1 MCYHPVCII
10 FKTNPLALMSDPP
23 RYWTP
28 AFVERFVEA
37 LNSDDE
43 FQGAAGSFSKT
54 VELRCLDAPNDED
67 VSATYTF
74 EDGMVMDV
82 DLWIDDA
89 PSEEMRDEP
98 VDDAIMA
105 RATAP
110 YDVWV
115 RMDKGEM
122 GAAEALASPDY
133 QIDGSM
139 MQIMSN
145 MGVFRGMMSVAAGVE
160 KTY

>member
-1 MCYHPVCII
+1 
-10 FKTNPLALMSDPP
+10 MSTDAP

-37 LNSDDE
+37 LNGDDE
-43 FQGAAGSFSKT
+43 FQNTAGTFSKT
-54 VELRCLDAPNDED
+54 VELRCLDTPDDED

-74 EDGMVMDV
+74 EEGQVVDV

-89 PSEEMRDEP
+89 PSEQMRGEEVGDG
-98 VDDAIMA
+98 IMA

-115 RMDKGEM
+115 KMDRGEM
-122 GAAEALASPDY
+122 GATEAIASPDY

>member
-1 MCYHPVCII
+1 
-10 FKTNPLALMSDPP
+10 MSDAP

-28 AFVERFVEA
+28 EFVERFVEA
-37 LNSDDE
+37 LNSDEE
-43 FQGAAGSFSKT
+43 FQNTASSFSKT
-54 VELRCLDAPNDED
+54 VELRCLDTPDGED

-74 EDGMVMDV
+74 EEGEVVDV
-82 DLWIDDA
+82 DLWIDEA
-89 PSEEMRDEP
+89 PSEQMREEP
-98 VDDAIMA
+98 VDKDAVMA

-115 RMDKGEM
+115 KMDKGEM
-122 GAAEALASPDY
+122 GSTEALASPDY
-133 QIDGSM
+133 QIEGSM

-145 MGVFRGMMSVAAGVE
+145 MGVFRGMNKVAANVE

>member
-1 MCYHPVCII
+1 
-10 FKTNPLALMSDPP
+10 MSDDLP

-28 AFVERFVEA
+28 GFVEAFVESV
-37 LNSDDE
+37 NSDDE
-43 FQGAAGSFSKT
+43 FQDKAGSFSET
-54 VELRCLDAPNDED
+54 VELRCLDTPDGED

-74 EDGMVMDV
+74 EDGQIVDV

-89 PSEEMRDEP
+89 PSDQMREEP
-98 VDDAIMA
+98 VDKSEVMV

-115 RMDKGEM
+115 KMDKGEM
-122 GAAEALASPDY
+122 GSAEALASPDY
-133 QIDGSM
+133 QIEGAM
-139 MQIMSN
+139 MKIMSN
-145 MGVFRGMMSVAAGVE
+145 MGVFRGLNKVAAHVE

>member
-1 MCYHPVCII
+1 MADV
-10 FKTNPLALMSDPP
+10 P

-28 AFVERFVEA
+28 EFVQHFVEA

-43 FQGAAGSFSKT
+43 FQSKASSFSDT
-54 VELRCLDAPNDED
+54 IVLRCLDTPDGED
-67 VSATYTF
+67 VSAGYTF
-74 EDGMVMDV
+74 EDGQVVDV

-89 PSEEMRDEP
+89 PSEQMRDDP
-98 VDDAIMA
+98 FDKSKAMA

-115 RMDKGEM
+115 KMDRGEM
-122 GAAEALASPDY
+122 SATAALTSPNY
-133 QIDGSM
+133 NIEGSM
-139 MQIMSN
+139 MRIMSN
-145 MGVFRGMMSVAAGVE
+145 MGVFKGMNVVAAKVE

>member
-1 MCYHPVCII
+1 
-10 FKTNPLALMSDPP
+10 MSDDAP
-23 RYWTP
+23 RYWSP

-37 LNSDDE
+37 INSDDE
-43 FQGAAGSFSKT
+43 FQDTAGSFSET
-54 VELRCLDAPNDED
+54 VELRCLDTPDDED

-74 EDGMVMDV
+74 EDGQIVDV

-89 PSEEMRDEP
+89 PSEQMRDEP
-98 VDDAIMA
+98 VDKDAVMV

-115 RMDKGEM
+115 KMDKGEM
-122 GAAEALASPDY
+122 GSTEALASPDY
-133 QIDGSM
+133 QIEGAM
-139 MQIMSN
+139 MRIMSN
-145 MGVFRGMMSVAAGVE
+145 MGVFRGMNKVSANVE

>member
-1 MCYHPVCII
+1 
-10 FKTNPLALMSDPP
+10 MSDAP

-28 AFVERFVEA
+28 DYIERFVED

-43 FQGAAGSFSKT
+43 FQNTASSFSKT
-54 VELRCLDAPNDED
+54 VELRCLDTPDGED

-74 EDGMVMDV
+74 EDGRVVDV

-89 PSEEMRDEP
+89 PSDEMREEP
-98 VDDAIMA
+98 VDKDAVMA
-105 RATAP
+105 RATAS
-110 YDVWV
+110 YEVWV
-115 RMDKGEM
+115 KMDQGEM
-122 GAAEALASPDY
+122 GATEALASPDY
-133 QIDGSM
+133 KIEGSM

-145 MGVFRGMMSVAAGVE
+145 MGVFRGMNKVAANVE

>member
-1 MCYHPVCII
+1 
-10 FKTNPLALMSDPP
+10 MSDAP

-43 FQGAAGSFSKT
+43 FQETAGDFSKT
-54 VELRCLDAPNDED
+54 VELRCLDTPKDED

-74 EDGMVMDV
+74 EDGRVVDV

-89 PSEEMRDEP
+89 PSDEMREEP
-98 VDDAIMA
+98 VDKNAVMA
-105 RATAP
+105 RATAS
-110 YDVWV
+110 YEVWV
-115 RMDKGEM
+115 QMDKGEM

-133 QIDGSM
+133 QIEGSM

-145 MGVFRGMMSVAAGVE
+145 MGVFRGMMSVAAEVE

>member
-1 MCYHPVCII
+1 
-10 FKTNPLALMSDPP
+10 MSDTP

-37 LNSDDE
+37 VNGDDE
-43 FQGAAGSFSKT
+43 FQDTAGSFSET
-54 VELRCLDAPNDED
+54 VELRCLDTPDDED

-74 EDGMVMDV
+74 EDGQIVDV

-89 PSEEMRDEP
+89 PSEQMRDEP
-98 VDDAIMA
+98 VDEDAVMV

-115 RMDKGEM
+115 KMDKGEM
-122 GAAEALASPDY
+122 GSTEALASPDY
-133 QIDGSM
+133 QIEGAM
-139 MQIMSN
+139 MRIMSN
-145 MGVFRGMMSVAAGVE
+145 MGVFRGMNKVSANVE
-160 KTY
+160 KSY

>member
-1 MCYHPVCII
+1 
-10 FKTNPLALMSDPP
+10 MSDDAP

-37 LNSDDE
+37 INADDE
-43 FQGAAGSFSKT
+43 FQDTAGAFSET
-54 VELRCLDAPNDED
+54 VELRCLDTPDEED

-74 EDGMVMDV
+74 EDGQIVDV

-89 PSEEMRDEP
+89 PSEQMRDEP
-98 VDDAIMA
+98 VDKDAVMV

-115 RMDKGEM
+115 KMDKGEM
-122 GAAEALASPDY
+122 GSTEALASPDY
-133 QIDGSM
+133 QIEGAM
-139 MQIMSN
+139 MRIMSN
-145 MGVFRGMMSVAAGVE
+145 MGVFRGMNKVSANVE
-160 KTY
+160 KSY

>member
-1 MCYHPVCII
+1 
-10 FKTNPLALMSDPP
+10 MSDDKP

-28 AFVERFVEA
+28 EFVEAFVESI
-37 LNSDDE
+37 NSDDE
-43 FQGAAGSFSKT
+43 FQDTAGSFSET
-54 VELRCLDAPNDED
+54 VELRCFDTPEGED

-74 EDGMVMDV
+74 EDGEIVDV

-89 PSEEMRDEP
+89 PSDQMRDEP
-98 VDDAIMA
+98 VDKDEVMV

-115 RMDKGEM
+115 QMDKGEM
-122 GAAEALASPDY
+122 GSAEALASPDY
-133 QIDGSM
+133 EIEGAM
-139 MQIMSN
+139 MSIMSN
-145 MGVFRGMMSVAAGVE
+145 MGVFRGMNKVAAHVE

>member
-1 MCYHPVCII
+1 
-10 FKTNPLALMSDPP
+10 MSESP

-28 AFVERFVEA
+28 EFVEAFVEAINGDE
-37 LNSDDE
+37 E
-43 FQGAAGSFSKT
+43 FQDTAGSFSET
-54 VELRCLDAPNDED
+54 VELRCLDTPDDED

-74 EDGMVMDV
+74 DDGQIVDV

-89 PSEEMRDEP
+89 PSEQMRDEP
-98 VDDAIMA
+98 VDKDAVMV

-115 RMDKGEM
+115 KMDKGEM
-122 GAAEALASPDY
+122 GSTEALASPDY
-133 QIDGSM
+133 QIEGAM

-145 MGVFRGMMSVAAGVE
+145 MGVFRGMNKVSAHVE
-160 KTY
+160 KSY

>member
-1 MCYHPVCII
+1 
-10 FKTNPLALMSDPP
+10 MSDDAP

-28 AFVERFVEA
+28 EFVERFVESV
-37 LNSDDE
+37 NSDEE
-43 FQGAAGSFSKT
+43 FQDKAGSFSET
-54 VELRCLDAPNDED
+54 VELRCLDTPDGED

-74 EDGMVMDV
+74 EDGQIVDV

-89 PSEEMRDEP
+89 PSDQMRDEP
-98 VDDAIMA
+98 VDKSEIMV

-122 GAAEALASPDY
+122 GSAEALASPDY
-133 QIDGSM
+133 QIEGAM
-139 MQIMSN
+139 MRIMSN
-145 MGVFRGMMSVAAGVE
+145 MGVFRGLNKVAAHVE

>member
-1 MCYHPVCII
+1 
-10 FKTNPLALMSDPP
+10 MSDDAP
-23 RYWTP
+23 RYWSP
-28 AFVERFVEA
+28 EFVERFVEA
-37 LNSDDE
+37 INGDDE
-43 FQGAAGSFSKT
+43 FQDKAGSFSET
-54 VELRCLDAPNDED
+54 VELRCLDTPDGED

-74 EDGMVMDV
+74 EDGQVVDV

-89 PSEEMRDEP
+89 PSEEMREEP
-98 VDDAIMA
+98 VDKNAVMA
-105 RATAP
+105 RATAS

-133 QIDGSM
+133 QIEGSM

-145 MGVFRGMMSVAAGVE
+145 MGVFRGMNSVAAGVE